1 MQCAIRN
8 TSPFVGCNEE
18 WSLIYAGSLGDCLVV
33 GLNSDQS
40 VSMLKGNG
48 RPIIGQQGRAQ
59 MLAALTCVDYVV
71 LFEETSVA
79 SLVGRVRPDILVKAA
94 QYALD
99 EVVGGEIVQ
108 SYGGQIVLAPLLND
122 ISTSEILQRAR
133 RLS

>member
-1 MQCAIRN
+1 
-8 TSPFVGCNEE
+8 
-18 WSLIYAGSLGDCLVV
+18 
-33 GLNSDQS
+33 
-40 VSMLKGNG
+40 MLKGNG